1 VAQALGTR
9 LRPAHGK
16 PQSVTWA
23 CLKTQFGA
31 DFGQMKKF
39 KYKFRIAMLQ
49 VLAYYPKAK
58 VEADSKDLILRN
70 SLPPISTRMI
80 VV

>member
-1 VAQALGTR
+1 
-9 LRPAHGK
+9 
-16 PQSVTWA
+16 
-23 CLKTQFGA
+23 
-31 DFGQMKKF
+31 MKKF